1 MLYKGAPPFSMS
13 ALYII
18 MNFNPR
24 APCGARQRGWSLY
37 FVIVCFN
44 PRAPCGARLHYR
56 HNTTL
61 LFCFNPRAP
70 CGARPHFALM
80 YAQSSTFQSTRPV
93 WGATV
98 AWRCTRFLTRVSIH
112 APRVGRDIDIPQ
124 GGEEDKMFQSTR
136 PMRGAT
142 GKLHRHTGSNFMFQS
157 TRPMRGATVPA
168 RHEHAQHSVSIHAPH
183 AGRDSCV
190 YSATDR
196 TSAFQSTRP
205 MRGATISSKDE
216 PALLMFQ
223 STRPMRGATVASST
237 RCAGQKFQS
246 TRPVWGATSDDT
258 MARRYPHVS
267 IHALRVGRDPM
278 RSRRR

>member
-24 APCGARQRGWSLY
+24 APCGARQRGRSLY

-157 TRPMRGATVPA
+157 TRPMRGAT
-168 RHEHAQHSVSIHAPH
+168 
-183 AGRDSCV
+183 
-190 YSATDR
+190 
-196 TSAFQSTRP
+196 
-205 MRGATISSKDE
+205 ISSKDE

-267 IHALRVGRDPM
+267 IHAPRVGRDPM

>member
-1 MLYKGAPPFSMS
+1 MFDSDTQGFYKSEQQESSIMRRSLNPHALQRRAPLLHVGAVYHHEFQSTRPMWGATARAVSLFCHSMFQSTRPVWGATPACTAPP
-13 ALYII
+13 I
-18 MNFNPR
+18 
-24 APCGARQRGWSLY
+24 G
-37 FVIVCFN
+37 
-44 PRAPCGARLHYR
+44 
-56 HNTTL
+56 L
-61 LFCFNPRAP
+61 LRFNPRAP

-183 AGRDSCV
+183 AGRDN
-190 YSATDR
+190 
-196 TSAFQSTRP
+196 
-205 MRGATISSKDE
+205 
-216 PALLMFQ
+216 L
-223 STRPMRGATVASST
+223 
-237 RCAGQKFQS
+237 
-246 TRPVWGATSDDT
+246 
-258 MARRYPHVS
+258 H
-267 IHALRVGRDPM
+267 
-278 RSRRR
+278 